1 MKILQKISQFISS
14 KFKKKPEK
22 IFEKSGK
29 IPLAIFIGGALA
41 IASIMVG
48 ASLWMYEEFGTAQL
62 DLSRPSLQEAR
73 DQAKKQ
79 ADREKLEQAQRETFE
94 TEGAIDSKTLEK
106 FEKLYSNEMEKLNGE
121 FFTVTDLS
129 DETLNLTD
137 EKQGETQ

>member
-48 ASLWMYEEFGTAQL
+48 VSLWMYEEFGTAQL

-137 EKQGETQ
+137 EKQGENQ

>member
-29 IPLAIFIGGALA
+29 IPLAIFIGGALT
-41 IASIMVG
+41 IALIMVG
-48 ASLWMYEEFGTAQL
+48 VSLWMYEEFGTAQL

-121 FFTVTDLS
+121 FFTATDLS

-137 EKQGETQ
+137 EKQGENQ

>member
-48 ASLWMYEEFGTAQL
+48 VSLWMYEEFGTAQL

-137 EKQGETQ
+137 EKQRENQ

>member
-48 ASLWMYEEFGTAQL
+48 VSLWMYEEFGTAQL

-129 DETLNLTD
+129 DEILNLTD
-137 EKQGETQ
+137 EKQGENQ

>member
-41 IASIMVG
+41 IVSIMVG
-48 ASLWMYEEFGTAQL
+48 VSLWMYEEFGTAQL

>member
-137 EKQGETQ
+137 EKQGENQ

>member
-48 ASLWMYEEFGTAQL
+48 VSLWMYEEFGTAQL

-79 ADREKLEQAQRETFE
+79 ADREKLEQAQREAFE

-137 EKQGETQ
+137 EKQGENQ

>member
-1 MKILQKISQFISS
+1 MKILQKIPQFIYP

-29 IPLAIFIGGALA
+29 IPLAIFIGGALI
-41 IASIMVG
+41 IALIMVG
-48 ASLWMYEEFGTAQL
+48 VSLWMYEEFGTAQL

-94 TEGAIDSKTLEK
+94 SEGAIDSKTLEK
-106 FEKLYSNEMEKLNGE
+106 FEKLYSKEMKKLNGE
-121 FFTVTDLS
+121 FFTATDLS

-137 EKQGETQ
+137 EKQGENQ

>member
-29 IPLAIFIGGALA
+29 IPLVIFIGGALA

-48 ASLWMYEEFGTAQL
+48 VSLWMYEEFGTAQL

-79 ADREKLEQAQRETFE
+79 ADREKLEQAQREAFE

-137 EKQGETQ
+137 EKQGENQ

>member
-29 IPLAIFIGGALA
+29 IPLVIFIGGALA
-41 IASIMVG
+41 IALIMVG
-48 ASLWMYEEFGTAQL
+48 VSLWMYEEFGTAQL

-137 EKQGETQ
+137 EKQGENQ

>member
-29 IPLAIFIGGALA
+29 IPLAIFIGGALMVA
-41 IASIMVG
+41 LIMVG
-48 ASLWMYEEFGTAQL
+48 VSLWMYEEFGTAQL

-137 EKQGETQ
+137 EKQGENQ

>member
-29 IPLAIFIGGALA
+29 IPLAIFIGGALMVTL
-41 IASIMVG
+41 IMVG
-48 ASLWMYEEFGTAQL
+48 VSLWMYEEFGTAQL

-79 ADREKLEQAQRETFE
+79 ADREKLEQAQREAFE

-121 FFTVTDLS
+121 FFTATDLS

-137 EKQGETQ
+137 EKQGENQ

>member
-1 MKILQKISQFISS
+1 MNFKS
-14 KFKKKPEK
+14 KFYFS
-22 IFEKSGK
+22 I
-29 IPLAIFIGGALA
+29 ALA
-41 IASIMVG
+41 IALIMVG
-48 ASLWMYEEFGTAQL
+48 VSLWMYEEFGTAQL

-121 FFTVTDLS
+121 FFTATDLS

-137 EKQGETQ
+137 EKQGENQ

>member
-48 ASLWMYEEFGTAQL
+48 VSLWMYEEFGTAQL
-62 DLSRPSLQEAR
+62 DLARPSVQEAR

-129 DETLNLTD
+129 DEILNLTD
-137 EKQGETQ
+137 EKQGENQ

>member
-48 ASLWMYEEFGTAQL
+48 VSLWMYEEFGTAQL

-79 ADREKLEQAQRETFE
+79 ADREKLELAQRETFE

-137 EKQGETQ
+137 EKQGENQ

>member
-48 ASLWMYEEFGTAQL
+48 VSLWMYEEFGTAQL

-106 FEKLYSNEMEKLNGE
+106 FEELYSNEMENLNGE

-137 EKQGETQ
+137 EKQGENQ